1 MAEKR
6 KEPAVSGN
14 FASLTADLLVRKGEA
29 APSAI
34 MRPQN
39 FRFAEPPA
47 THKSERRE
55 SAAPL
60 ATPDVSEK
68 PCRMVVNLSA
78 REHEMVALVA
88 VKKGTTPQH
97 LLRKALHEL
106 LARSITAH

>member
-1 MAEKR
+1 M
-6 KEPAVSGN
+6 SGN

-29 APSAI
+29 APSPI

-60 ATPDVSEK
+60 AAIDVSAK
-68 PCRMVVNLSA
+68 PRRMVVNLSA
-78 REHEMVALVA
+78 REHEMLALVA
-88 VKKGTTPQH
+88 VRKGTTPQH

-106 LARSITAH
+106 LARCITAH